1 MGVSPGRG
9 RVLDC
14 RRRTSRQL
22 GPDCCRVRR
31 PLREPFGSDLVE
43 RRGEGRFPVLI
54 VAEGRHGDQRL
65 RRFRADSLAMLDA
78 LRERAQRPLHGRD
91 RQTNLLEI
99 VDRQHPWLRGVAQV
113 GEILDVAGDTLQRQI
128 RLRLPRS
135 DSVDLDTPIAR
146 RREEV
151 DGPGDAPALPR
162 GKQSFR
168 GRRLQRD
175 PAGPGR
181 FRQHHPRGSFGD
193 APVCDQIARAH
204 PVALDQRGI
213 AGSKHRRPLKSRAG
227 RFKSPCA
234 EVRRSSGVLRR
245 RDARGSGLR
254 GSGRRRRRF
263 SSRGAGAG

>member
-1 MGVSPGRG
+1 MIAGPRHRPVRGADDEDRAVDAGGRRNHRGEAVGTRRIVEMGVSPGRG

-151 DGPGDAPALPR
+151 DGPGDAPALPVESSLSAAGGSSAIQQDQGDSGSIIPAAR
-162 GKQSFR
+162 SATLPSAIRSPEPIQSHSIS
-168 GRRLQRD
+168 
-175 PAGPGR
+175 A
-181 FRQHHPRGSFGD
+181 
-193 APVCDQIARAH
+193 V
-204 PVALDQRGI
+204 
-213 AGSKHRRPLKSRAG
+213 
-227 RFKSPCA
+227 
-234 EVRRSSGVLRR
+234 
-245 RDARGSGLR
+245 
-254 GSGRRRRRF
+254 
-263 SSRGAGAG
+263 